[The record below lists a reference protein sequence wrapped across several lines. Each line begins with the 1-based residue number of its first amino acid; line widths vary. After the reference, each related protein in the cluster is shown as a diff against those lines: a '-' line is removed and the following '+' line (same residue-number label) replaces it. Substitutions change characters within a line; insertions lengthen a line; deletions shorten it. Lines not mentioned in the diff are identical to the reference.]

1 MKQLRKFLD
10 SHFVMD
16 KKGWFKILL
25 NYRSSGLI
33 FQCESAIK
41 KISACNKHNKHKWFE
56 NEMINFS

>member
-1 MKQLRKFLD
+1 MKQLRKLLD

-41 KISACNKHNKHKWFE
+41 KISAFNTHNKHN
-56 NEMINFS
+56 